1 MRHDEA
7 IRYLETFIDYEKI
20 GYRDKKIFTLERVR
34 HLAQIFQNPQESFRA
49 VHIAGTKGKGSIAVF
64 VAKIL
69 EEAGYRTALYTSPHI
84 IDPRE
89 RISINGEMIRKSDLA
104 SGVKRIKKALARE
117 KLNFKPTYFEVL
129 TILAFNYFKKKKT
142 DYGVIEVGLGGALDA
157 TNIVRP
163 VVSVVAPI
171 SYDHTRILGSTL
183 REIAA
188 EKAGIIKEGCA
199 TVSSPQ
205 EKGPLSVIERRAGR
219 FGNKFI
225 LVGRDV
231 KFKER
236 HHDSRSEIFDVKG
249 RLGEYKNCEISM
261 VGRHQIENAC
271 SSLASCEALAE
282 RGAKIKPPHIKEGL
296 KKARHSCRCEA
307 IRKNPTIILDGAQNR
322 SSARAIAETV
332 KRNFKSRRMILVLGA
347 SKDKDIKGI
356 CEELAPR
363 ASFIITTRARQER
376 AEDPVKIKRFIKGKP
391 VEVTRSVKKAIGRA
405 IAMADKND
413 LILVTGSFFVAG
425 EAKLEPI
432 PKPGLGM
439 G

>member
-20 GYRDKKIFTLERVR
+20 GYRDKKIFALERAR
-34 HLAQIFQNPQESFRA
+34 RLAQIFQNPQESFRA
-49 VHIAGTKGKGSIAVF
+49 VHVAGTKGKGSIAVF
-64 VAKIL
+64 IAKIL

-84 IDPRE
+84 ADLRE

-104 SGVKRIKKALARE
+104 SGVKRIKKALARK

-142 DYGVIEVGLGGALDA
+142 DYGVIEVGLGGTLDA

-171 SYDHTRILGSTL
+171 SCDHTRILGPTL

-188 EKAGIIKEGCA
+188 EKAGIIKERCV

-205 EKGPLSVIERRAGR
+205 QKGPLSVIERRVER
-219 FGNKFI
+219 FRNKFI
-225 LVGRDV
+225 LVGRDI

-236 HHDSRSEIFDVKG
+236 YHDSRNEIFDVTG
-249 RLGEYKNCEISM
+249 RLGKYKSCKISM

-271 SSLASCEALAE
+271 SGLASCEALAE

-322 SSARAIAETV
+322 SSARAIVETV
-332 KRNFKSRRMILVLGA
+332 KRNFKFRRMILVLGV

-363 ASFIITTRARQER
+363 ASFVITTRAGRER
-376 AEDPVKIKRFIKGKP
+376 AEDPAKIKRFIRKKNI
-391 VEVTRSVKKAIGRA
+391 EVTYSVKD
-405 IAMADKND
+405 AMSLALSLAGKED
-413 LILVTGSFFVAG
+413 LILVAGSFFVAG
-425 EAKLEPI
+425 EAKKNPFR
-432 PKPGLGM
+432 PRDGM